1 MSHLHDFP
9 TSYGFSHLFP
19 WSAGT
24 NSPRPMDP
32 LRPGASK
39 STAWSLRWAP
49 RRAARGSR
57 CEASALETPRWPTR
71 WVPWGPLGPWP
82 GNPGDLDLNSAEEK
96 NSVNLRMIRISMFF
110 WFRFILED
118 HLPEKMVI
126 WVSEWGFL
134 GFKQPSIGDL
144 RWLDHHHFSRSM
156 GYYGLVWTIRDLTWF
171 NHKQ

>member
-1 MSHLHDFP
+1 MHIRGETHDFPIVCKGFPSRNLDFFGLQMSHLHDFP

-110 WFRFILED
+110 FDFDSSWRIIFRKRWWFEF
-118 HLPEKMVI
+118 PNG
-126 WVSEWGFL
+126 VS
-134 GFKQPSIGDL
+134 
-144 RWLDHHHFSRSM
+144 
-156 GYYGLVWTIRDLTWF
+156 
-171 NHKQ
+171 